1 MHANILTT
9 AQKHKMLLEY
19 NQEREQKYAFNSL
32 TLILIFRWEAYQ
44 ENKNM

>member
-19 NQEREQKYAFNSL
+19 NQEREQKYDSLFLFN
-32 TLILIFRWEAYQ
+32 LIHL
-44 ENKNM
+44 

>member
-19 NQEREQKYAFNSL
+19 NQEREQKYDSLSFFN
-32 TLILIFRWEAYQ
+32 LIHL
-44 ENKNM
+44 

>member
-19 NQEREQKYAFNSL
+19 NQEREQKYDFLSLFN
-32 TLILIFRWEAYQ
+32 LIHL
-44 ENKNM
+44 

>member
-19 NQEREQKYAFNSL
+19 NQEREQKYDSLSLFN
-32 TLILIFRWEAYQ
+32 LIHF
-44 ENKNM
+44 